1 MKKLLTVVTG
11 VLVTSFSIAQ
21 EKRGPFQLD
30 GSITGKDNGYI
41 YLRYGNGFYI
51 EDSCAIK
58 NGTFSFKGMLS
69 EPVLAT
75 ISSNGENGTDFYLD
89 PGSMTIDIKSPTFQE
104 ATIKGSGTQNEYL
117 ELQEVRASVQREM
130 APLSQAFEDANKQ
143 YLNAIKARK
152 SEAEL
157 SALKAKA
164 DAAKEKLLPLQEKVR
179 EVSYGF
185 FRSHPNSYVTAIELR
200 YFAGY
205 MKPETLKGYINKL
218 SPWLQ
223 TSIYGK
229 ELADILEKIQNGSP
243 GSRAQLFSQRDIN
256 DQQVS
261 LMDFKGKYLLLDF
274 WASWCLPCRKNN
286 EHLKEV
292 YALYK
297 DKGLAILGV
306 ADNDNRPEEWKKAIA
321 KDGVGL
327 WSHVL
332 RGLDTNKFKEDGK
345 PQPGD
350 IYNMYGVHAVPTQ
363 ILINREGVIIAR
375 FGSGG
380 DGYEQLD
387 TKLAEIF

>member
-11 VLVTSFSIAQ
+11 ILVTSISMAQ
-21 EKRGPFQLD
+21 EKRGPFQLN
-30 GSITGKDNGYI
+30 GTITGKDNGYV

-58 NGTFSFKGMLS
+58 NGAFSFTGMLS

-75 ISSNGENGTDFYLD
+75 ISSNGESGIDFYLD
-89 PGSMTIDIKSPTFQE
+89 PAKMTINIQSPAFQE
-104 ATIKGSGTQNEYL
+104 ATITGSASQNEYQ
-117 ELQEVRASVQREM
+117 ELITERAGVQREM
-130 APLSQAFEDANKQ
+130 APLTQAFEDASKQ
-143 YLNAIKARK
+143 YLKAIQARK
-152 SEAEL
+152 SDAEL

-164 DAAKEKLLPLQEKVR
+164 DAAKEKLLPLQEKAR

-185 FRSHPNSYVTAIELR
+185 FRSHPDSYVTAAELR
-200 YFAGY
+200 YFTNY
-205 MKPETLKGYINKL
+205 MKPETLKSYISKL

-229 ELADILEKIQNGSP
+229 ELSDILEKIQNGSP

-256 DQQVS
+256 GNPVG

-286 EHLKEV
+286 THLKEL

-297 DKGLAILGV
+297 DKGLTIVGI
-306 ADNDNRPEEWKKAIA
+306 ADNDNKPDEWKKAIA
-321 KDGVGL
+321 KDGVGI
-327 WSHVL
+327 WNHVL
-332 RGLDTNKFKEDGK
+332 RGLDTEKFKEDGK

-363 ILINREGVIIAR
+363 ILINPEGVIIAR

-380 DGYEQLD
+380 DDYEQLD

>member
-1 MKKLLTVVTG
+1 MKKLTTVVMAI
-11 VLVTSFSIAQ
+11 LVTSFSIAQ

-30 GSITGKDNGYI
+30 GTITGKDNGYV

-51 EDSCAIK
+51 EDSAAIK
-58 NGTFSFKGMLS
+58 NGTFSFTGMLS

-75 ISSNGENGTDFYLD
+75 ISSSGEGGINFYLD
-89 PGSMTIDIKSPTFQE
+89 PATMTINIKSPAFQE
-104 ATIKGSGTQNEYL
+104 ATIKGSVTQNEYQ
-117 ELQEVRASVQREM
+117 ELVNDRTSVQQEM

-143 YLNAIKARK
+143 YLKAIQARK

-157 SALKAKA
+157 STLKAKA
-164 DAAKEKLLPLQEKVR
+164 DAAREKLQPLQEKAR
-179 EVSYGF
+179 EVSYSF
-185 FRSHPNSYVTAIELR
+185 FRSHPDSYVTAAELR
-200 YFAGY
+200 YFTGY
-205 MKPETLKGYINKL
+205 MKAETLKSYIAKL

-229 ELADILEKIQNGSP
+229 ELSDALETVQNGSP
-243 GSRAQLFSQRDIN
+243 GSRAQLFSQRDMDGN
-256 DQQVS
+256 PVS

-274 WASWCLPCRKNN
+274 WASWCLPCRKNSS
-286 EHLKEV
+286 HLKEL

-297 DKGLAILGV
+297 DKGLTILGV
-306 ADNDNRPEEWKKAIA
+306 ADNDDKPEEWKKAIT
-321 KDGVGL
+321 KDGVSI
-327 WSHVL
+327 WNHVL

-350 IYNMYGVHAVPTQ
+350 IYNMYGVHAVPTE
-363 ILINREGVIIAR
+363 ILINPDGVIIAR

-380 DGYEQLD
+380 DDYQQLD

>member
-1 MKKLLTVVTG
+1 MKKLLTVVAG
-11 VLVTSFSIAQ
+11 ILVTFVSMAQ
-21 EKRGPFQLD
+21 EKRGPFQLN
-30 GSITGKDNGYI
+30 GTITGKDNGYV

-51 EDSCAIK
+51 EDSCVVK
-58 NGTFSFKGMLS
+58 NGSFSFSGMLS

-75 ISSNGENGTDFYLD
+75 ISGNGESGINFYID
-89 PGSMTIDIKSPTFQE
+89 PAPMTISIKSPAFQE
-104 ATIKGSGTQNEYL
+104 ATISGSASQADYQELLNE
-117 ELQEVRASVQREM
+117 RAGAQQEM
-130 APLSQAFEDANKQ
+130 APLALAFEDANKQ
-143 YLNAIKARK
+143 YLKAIQARK

-164 DAAKEKLLPLQEKVR
+164 DAAKEKLLPLQEKAR
-179 EVSYGF
+179 DASYGF
-185 FRSHPNSYVTAIELR
+185 FRSHPDSYVTAAELR
-200 YFAGY
+200 YFTAY
-205 MKPETLKGYINKL
+205 MKPETLKSYISKL

-229 ELADILEKIQNGSP
+229 ELNDILEKIQNGSP

-256 DQQVS
+256 GNPVS

-286 EHLKEV
+286 THLKEL

-297 DKGLAILGV
+297 DKGLTILGI
-306 ADNDNRPEEWKKAIA
+306 ADNDNKPEEWKKAVA
-321 KDGVGL
+321 KDGVGI
-327 WSHVL
+327 WNHVL
-332 RGLDTNKFKEDGK
+332 RGLDTDKFKEDGK

-363 ILINREGVIIAR
+363 ILINPEGVIIAR

-380 DGYEQLD
+380 DDYDQLD
-387 TKLAEIF
+387 TKLAELF